1 MYIRLKGAEVSIG
14 SANNVASATTVRV
27 INTGTAAVLNL
38 SYANG
43 SVYANTTVA
52 SGEAVVI
59 VKGPDDLL
67 TGANMKGAPV
77 EYRG

>member
-1 MYIRLKGAEVSIG
+1 MYIRLKGTEVSLG
-14 SANNVASATTVRV
+14 TANDVASATTVRV
-27 INTGTAAVLNL
+27 INTGAGAVLNL

-43 SVYANTTVA
+43 TIYANTTV
-52 SGEAVVI
+52 SQWESVVI
-59 VKGPDDLL
+59 VKGATDLL

>member
-1 MYIRLKGAEVSIG
+1 MYIRLKGAEVSLG
-14 SANNVASATTVRV
+14 TANDVASATTVRV

-38 SYANG
+38 AYAN
-43 SVYANTTVA
+43 SVIYANTTVA

-59 VKGPDDLL
+59 VKGATDLL

>member
-1 MYIRLKGAEVSIG
+1 MYIKLKGAEVSLA
-14 SANNVASATTVRV
+14 SANDVASATTVRV

-38 SYANG
+38 AYAN
-43 SVYANTTVA
+43 SVVYANTTVA
-52 SGEAVVI
+52 QGESVVI
-59 VKGPDDLL
+59 VKAGSDLL